1 MQSLRPQHSAANM
14 RDVSVSTAMSGLR
27 LDGEVRSKEQ
37 HEYQAN
43 STRLRP
49 PQSRLSHKSSISSG
63 LRGLRIDSSE
73 TALVLFE
80 PPGESAA
87 PKSPCHIPVL
97 SKAEAS
103 MEPPITPRRTPKP
116 SPQKTPFL
124 TKDSNVP
131 GFTAWDVDVRI
142 ERMEGMFSEMQNK
155 VTNTSLER
163 SVLEEA
169 IALYKERSECSNYL

>member
-1 MQSLRPQHSAANM
+1 
-14 RDVSVSTAMSGLR
+14 
-27 LDGEVRSKEQ
+27 
-37 HEYQAN
+37 
-43 STRLRP
+43 
-49 PQSRLSHKSSISSG
+49 
-63 LRGLRIDSSE
+63 
-73 TALVLFE
+73 
-80 PPGESAA
+80 
-87 PKSPCHIPVL
+87 
-97 SKAEAS
+97 